1 MKLRLV
7 NFRCHKDE
15 TFDFG
20 ENGLNLISAPSG
32 AGKSS
37 ILIGI
42 NFALYGTGKNLTNHG
57 QSSSF
62 VEFTFKDLFIRRCK
76 KPNRLV
82 VNYNNGKYE
91 DDAAQNIINVKFGTS
106 FDVIGYIAQNALNS
120 FIVMSPTEKL
130 SFLEKFAFN
139 DIDLPEI
146 KNKCKSLIQKR
157 HEEFIKIM
165 SQVQFL
171 EKVLS
176 ELIEPHPVEFPI
188 KTKNIELTKKNE
200 ATKYK
205 NCETRI
211 KKCNRK
217 IEDAKNELNDLRVLN
232 AFLKNKDDNLDKIC
246 NKLNLLS
253 MEENGIKFI
262 GDDELLRLK
271 EQLRRVLSLEELTTL
286 KTQLNESM
294 NQLSAMRDRE
304 ISEYQKQIQT
314 KQEILWNEYTKEECI
329 EFINNLKDT
338 KKDCDK
344 LSFLKKQLRTNTL
357 SDQEL
362 IQKENDVNSKK
373 DILSEKKELLDMIE
387 KKKRIYHCPSCSSSL
402 ILENN
407 KLCIENEH
415 ENKIDN
421 SLNEKELILDIKK
434 IKNEIENSERHI
446 LNEKSYI
453 ENNTKIQ
460 KEIDEI
466 LSSYDDE
473 LNEDSINDDLEQM
486 QNYYKTQLSVESDLK
501 KLTNNLKQEKFSS
514 SYSMFESK
522 VERMKKSIHD
532 LESSSESTDCEDN
545 DNQYDE
551 EELRNLIYREQNK
564 QTELKK
570 ISDKKLMFEK
580 EQNKERNEH
589 ENLKRKHI
597 DKYNLVREEDELNHS
612 ITEFQNMLVD
622 ENNQLKVVSE
632 NLNMISLYDKY
643 LDEKDKYQNWKNK
656 LAIAKNEEDEIKNKY
671 NASKLLLDKIIESE
685 YISMVNIVDNIN
697 LHSQNYL
704 DHFFPDNPITV
715 NLSCFKETK
724 KNSKPQINVEI
735 SYKGMDCDINSL
747 SGGETSRV
755 ILAFTLALA
764 EMFNT
769 PLLMLDECTASLDS
783 ESTSI
788 VFDTIK
794 ENFKNKSVLVV
805 AHQCTEGIFDKII
818 KI

>member
-1 MKLRLV
+1 
-7 NFRCHKDE
+7 
-15 TFDFG
+15 
-20 ENGLNLISAPSG
+20 
-32 AGKSS
+32 
-37 ILIGI
+37 
-42 NFALYGTGKNLTNHG
+42 
-57 QSSSF
+57 
-62 VEFTFKDLFIRRCK
+62 
-76 KPNRLV
+76 
-82 VNYNNGKYE
+82 
-91 DDAAQNIINVKFGTS
+91 
-106 FDVIGYIAQNALNS
+106 
-120 FIVMSPTEKL
+120 
-130 SFLEKFAFN
+130 
-139 DIDLPEI
+139 
-146 KNKCKSLIQKR
+146 
-157 HEEFIKIM
+157 
-165 SQVQFL
+165 
-171 EKVLS
+171 
-176 ELIEPHPVEFPI
+176 
-188 KTKNIELTKKNE
+188 
-200 ATKYK
+200 
-205 NCETRI
+205 
-211 KKCNRK
+211 
-217 IEDAKNELNDLRVLN
+217 
-232 AFLKNKDDNLDKIC
+232 
-246 NKLNLLS
+246 
-253 MEENGIKFI
+253 
-262 GDDELLRLK
+262 
-271 EQLRRVLSLEELTTL
+271 
-286 KTQLNESM
+286 M

-460 KEIDEI
+460 KESDEI